1 MIQNINST
9 KLLCEP
15 KAGVFKGFLA
25 VIHSDHI
32 LGVESSSQNNLMGQL
47 DTAGTPA
54 GVRKLWGCLLY
65 YEELHLLCVIF
76 QWEVFRG
83 VPGTIVRKK
92 RGVFCVNIK
101 HFHVLCQNMSKIDL

>member
-1 MIQNINST
+1 MNST
-9 KLLCEP
+9 KLLCEA

-25 VIHSDHI
+25 VVHSDHI

-65 YEELHLLCVIF
+65 YEELQMLTTPTLCHISVGSV
-76 QWEVFRG
+76 QRSSWYH
-83 VPGTIVRKK
+83 
-92 RGVFCVNIK
+92 C
-101 HFHVLCQNMSKIDL
+101 